1 MSRSPV
7 TGIEGSSSFESAGD
21 LACGQS
27 HGHFVEAFDAEVKI
41 NQSHAAEFDI
51 DILKQNARFNQA
63 QDRIIDR
70 FARFKTHRRIGHFQ
84 APENYNF
91 T

>member
-1 MSRSPV
+1 MSRNHAI
-7 TGIEGSSSFESAGD
+7 GIECSGSFKSASD
-21 LACGQS
+21 LTCGQRQ
-27 HGHFVEAFDAEVKI
+27 HHFVEAFNAKIKI
-41 NQSHAAEFDI
+41 NQSHATEFDI

-63 QDRIIDR
+63 QDRTVDR
-70 FARFKTHRRIGHFQ
+70 FARFKPHHRVRHFP